1 MGAVRAEFLKLKRSL
16 SWAVV
21 VVLPV
26 AIVFAG
32 VATTLAARGQLD
44 DGWHT
49 IWLQSVVF
57 YGLFPLALGI
67 GILASLVW
75 RVEHR
80 GGNWNALMSGP
91 TASLRIVTAK
101 AVVVAALAAAMQAV
115 LLVAVIVIGKLGF
128 GLPGMLP
135 GKYLAISLLIV
146 LACIPVAALQSGLS
160 MLMRSFAAPLPVA
173 FVGAC
178 ASVVLFQAGLDAAS
192 FVIPYALI
200 SRATQLGTGVLA
212 DTVPITTGDVAS
224 ITIAA
229 VVLATVLTV
238 GTAAILDRRDTS
250 T

>member
-1 MGAVRAEFLKLKRSL
+1 MGTVRAELLKLKRSL

-32 VATTLAARGQLD
+32 AASRLAAGEQPD

-49 IWLQSVVF
+49 VWVDSVGF

-91 TASLRIVTAK
+91 TSSLRIVSAK
-101 AVVVAALAAAMQAV
+101 AVAVAALAAAMQAV

-135 GKYLAISLLIV
+135 GKYLAISIPIV
-146 LACIPVAALQSGLS
+146 LACAPVAVLQSGLS
-160 MLMRSFAAPLPVA
+160 MLMRSFAAPIAVA
-173 FVGAC
+173 FVGAG
-178 ASVVLFQAGLDAAS
+178 ASVALLLAGVGAAS
-192 FVIPYALI
+192 FAVPYALI
-200 SRATQLGTGVLA
+200 GRATQLGTGTFS
-212 DTVPITTGDVAS
+212 DTGPITTGDVAF

-229 VVLATVLTV
+229 VVLAAVLTV
-238 GTAAILDRRDTS
+238 GTAMILDRRDTS

>member
-1 MGAVRAEFLKLKRSL
+1 MGAVRPELLKLKRSL

-21 VVLPV
+21 VGLPV
-26 AIVFAG
+26 AMVLAG
-32 VATTLAARGQLD
+32 AVNTTVAGGQPE

-49 IWLQSVVF
+49 MWLQSVVF

-67 GILASLVW
+67 GVLASLVW

-80 GGNWNALMSGP
+80 GGNWNAIMGGP
-91 TASLRIVTAK
+91 TPSLRIVTAK
-101 AVVVAALAAAMQAV
+101 AVVLAVLAAAMQAV
-115 LLVAVIVIGKLGF
+115 FLIATVVIGKLVF

-135 GKYLAISLLIV
+135 GKYLAISILIV

-160 MLMRSFAAPLPVA
+160 MLMRSFAAPIAVA
-173 FVGAC
+173 FVGAGV
-178 ASVVLFQAGLDAAS
+178 SVVLLLAGLNAAI

-200 SRATQLGTGVLA
+200 GQATQLGTGFPA
-212 DTVPITTGDVAS
+212 DTGATTPGDVAS

-229 VVLATVLTV
+229 VILTVVLTV
-238 GTAAILDRRDTS
+238 GTAAILDHRDTR